1 MWVAKIGLNGE
12 KGLFGSRTK
21 KYRVAVYGYPIS
33 FYEKAE
39 GIYVFMA
46 GFIYGKEK
54 NKKAFLKDLKKS
66 SRVLQLDIKED
77 FVIAQIKEPKDAK
90 PFYNHLII
98 HIEPVQ
104 ILENGENIWN
114 IGSWNKKELLKF
126 IAHVKKYY
134 EGKLLKMM
142 QKKISNV
149 SVFSIQPELTKKQ
162 KKALELAVKKGYYAY
177 PRQIGLKE
185 LAKNMNISYSTFQAH
200 LRKAEQKIL
209 PIMSKR
215 IE

>member
-1 MWVAKIGLNGE
+1 MWVAKIRLNGE

-21 KYRVAVYGYPIS
+21 RHNVAVYGYPIS
-33 FYEKAE
+33 FYEKSD
-39 GIYVFMA
+39 GLYVFMA

-54 NKKAFLKDLKKS
+54 NKKAFIKDLKKS
-66 SRVLQLDIKED
+66 NRVLHLDIKED

-90 PFYNHLII
+90 PFYNHMII
-98 HIEPVQ
+98 NIEPVQ
-104 ILENGENIWN
+104 ILENGMNIWH
-114 IGSWNKKELLKF
+114 IGSWDKKELLKF
-126 IAHVKKYY
+126 ITNAEKKYD
-134 EGKLLKMM
+134 GKLLKIV

-149 SVFSIQPELTKKQ
+149 SIFSIQPELTKKQ
-162 KKALELAVKKGYYAY
+162 KKALELAVKEGYYAY
-177 PRQIGLKE
+177 PRKIGLEE
-185 LAKNMNISYSTFQAH
+185 LAKKMSISYSTFQAH